1 MNEVEFSGLVL
12 VGAAFLIGGIV
23 KGLSGIGLP
32 MVALPILSFAV
43 NVPTAVALTMAPI
56 LITNG
61 MQAVSGGRLLSVVRR
76 FWPMQLTMAA
86 TLIVSTTFLTRIDNN
101 VLLIVTGAILSCS
114 VIALLWAG
122 DWTIPQRLQRPIGVV
137 IGILAGAIGGISSL
151 FGIPII
157 IYMSSL
163 GLERA
168 DFLASISVVYFLA
181 AVPYVG
187 SLLTI
192 GGIPPT
198 VMLVSTLAVI
208 PALIGMAA
216 AGRFAR
222 RLDEV
227 RFRRVL
233 NWMLI
238 FLGLVMIARGLFHV

>member
-1 MNEVEFSGLVL
+1 MVEASVLGLVA
-12 VGAAFLIGGIV
+12 VAFFVGGIV

-61 MQAVSGGRLLSVVRR
+61 MQAVSGRRLLDVVRR

-86 TLIVSTTFLTRIDNN
+86 TLIISTTFLTRIDNN
-101 VLLIVTGAILSCS
+101 ILLIVTGAILSCS
-114 VIALLWAG
+114 VLALLLAG
-122 DWTIPQRLQRPIGVV
+122 DWTIPQRLQRPVGIV
-137 IGILAGAIGGISSL
+137 IGFFAGAIGGVSSL

-168 DFLASISVVYFLA
+168 DFLSSISVVYFLA
-181 AVPYVG
+181 AVPYVA
-187 SLLTI
+187 SLLTL
-192 GGIPPT
+192 GGIPPA
-198 VMLVSTLAVI
+198 VMLVSALAVI
-208 PALIGMAA
+208 PALVGMTA
-216 AGRFAR
+216 AGRFAK
-222 RLDEV
+222 RLNEV
-227 RFRRVL
+227 RFRRIL

-238 FLGLVMIARGLFHV
+238 FLGLVMIARGILHV